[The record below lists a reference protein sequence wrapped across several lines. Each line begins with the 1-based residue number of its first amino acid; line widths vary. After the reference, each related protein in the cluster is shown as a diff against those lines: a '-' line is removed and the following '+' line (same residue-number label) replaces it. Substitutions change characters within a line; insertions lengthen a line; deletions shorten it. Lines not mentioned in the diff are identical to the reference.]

1 MYSVILTELGISVFN
16 DGQVDKAFAFSN
28 PVKEY
33 LAIKSKEAKLNELIN
48 YLAKIQRGVSVSDE
62 SLLAILK
69 KFSIDCHIMNLEEL
83 EKVQTTKPQIIVD
96 SGFASNLQDTLGK
109 LREFALGFS
118 SSKVTEVSQSPDLH
132 IIQAINSLDEIDKI
146 ANGLSSRLREWYG
159 LHFPELDNMI
169 DSING
174 YAQIVMAGKRESL
187 SKQVFEEAGFPESKV
202 EMLSLILSKSRGG
215 DISDINLTI
224 VQSIAKQILDFH
236 ELRKKLEEHVE
247 SEMVEIAPNLSA
259 ILGSAVGAR
268 ILGRAGSLKKM
279 ASMPASTIQVLGAE
293 KALFR
298 ALKTG
303 SQPPKHGLL
312 FQHAMVHAAP
322 RWQRGKIAR
331 AVAAKAV
338 IAARVDVYG
347 EGLNQ
352 TLLDKLNIR
361 VDEIGKKYENPTEKD
376 IRKPQQ
382 FKQDEGNFGVE
393 EKVVEEKVVEEKVVE
408 EKVVEEKVVE
418 EKVVEEKVVEEKVVD
433 LMKEEEKVVEEKVVD
448 LMKEEEKVEIETK
461 DPVMVIEEK
470 VEIETK
476 DPVMVIE
483 EKVEIETKDPV
494 MVIEEKVEIET
505 KDPVMV
511 IEEKVEIETKDPV
524 MVIEEKVEI
533 ETKDPVMVIEEKVE
547 IETKD
552 PVMGI
557 EEKVQTQIEREKSL
571 EEDNQSYFWIKS
583 EGEQK
588 ISTENLVPGNQ
599 VYKEKL
605 IIKKGIEYRLWDP
618 FRSKLAASIMNRLEN
633 FPFKNKTKVLYLGA
647 STGTTVSHI
656 SDIVGPG
663 GLVFAV
669 EHASRVARDFLD
681 RVATHRPNIMP
692 ILQDARKPKEYFSV
706 FGKVD
711 VVYVDIAQP
720 DQTQIAIDNC
730 DMFLKKDGFFFLV
743 IKTRSIDVNKSTKK
757 NCPRRNRK
765 IKRKI

>member
-16 DGQVDKAFAFSN
+16 DGQVDKAFSFSN

-33 LAIKSKEAKLNELIN
+33 LAVKNKEAKLNELIN

-69 KFSIDCHIMNLEEL
+69 KFSIDCHMMDSEEL
-83 EKVQTTKPQIIVD
+83 EKIQSAKPQIIVD

-215 DISDINLTI
+215 DISDINLAI

-382 FKQDEGNFGVE
+382 FRQDDGNFGGRRE
-393 EKVVEEKVVEEKVVE
+393 GGRREGGRREGGRREGGRREGGRREGGRRE
-408 EKVVEEKVVE
+408 GGRREGGRREGGRF
-418 EKVVEEKVVEEKVVD
+418 D
-433 LMKEEEKVVEEKVVD
+433 
-448 LMKEEEKVEIETK
+448 
-461 DPVMVIEEK
+461 
-470 VEIETK
+470 
-476 DPVMVIE
+476 
-483 EKVEIETKDPV
+483 
-494 MVIEEKVEIET
+494 
-505 KDPVMV
+505 
-511 IEEKVEIETKDPV
+511 
-524 MVIEEKVEI
+524 
-533 ETKDPVMVIEEKVE
+533 
-547 IETKD
+547 
-552 PVMGI
+552 
-557 EEKVQTQIEREKSL
+557 ERRR
-571 EEDNQSYFWIKS
+571 
-583 EGEQK
+583 EGGDRNE
-588 ISTENLVPGNQ
+588 
-599 VYKEKL
+599 
-605 IIKKGIEYRLWDP
+605 
-618 FRSKLAASIMNRLEN
+618 RSN
-633 FPFKNKTKVLYLGA
+633 FGERRREGGDRNERSNFGERRREGGDRNERSNFGERRREGGDRNER
-647 STGTTVSHI
+647 SNFGERRREG
-656 SDIVGPG
+656 SD
-663 GLVFAV
+663 
-669 EHASRVARDFLD
+669 S
-681 RVATHRPNIMP
+681 
-692 ILQDARKPKEYFSV
+692 
-706 FGKVD
+706 
-711 VVYVDIAQP
+711 
-720 DQTQIAIDNC
+720 
-730 DMFLKKDGFFFLV
+730 
-743 IKTRSIDVNKSTKK
+743 
-757 NCPRRNRK
+757 NRK
-765 IKRKI
+765 RKKFGRR